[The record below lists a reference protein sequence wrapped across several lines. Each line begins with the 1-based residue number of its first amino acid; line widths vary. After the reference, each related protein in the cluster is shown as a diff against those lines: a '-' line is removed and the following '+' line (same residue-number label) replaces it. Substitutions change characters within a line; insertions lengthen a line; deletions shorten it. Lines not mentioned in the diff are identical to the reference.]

1 MAKSKSFFGL
11 RRGST
16 KSLTFQ
22 VLDGVQ
28 ITKDRVSEV
37 KNPRS
42 VSQMK
47 QRCFLKTAA
56 LGYSAMKA
64 IVDHSFE
71 GYTYGSMSM
80 RRFMK
85 LNTPLIMSGN
95 SATNPKFGYA
105 PYGDSTPNMG
115 QFIISDG
122 SLSPIPSNAVSIKFE
137 ANSMVVTY
145 ANSGSTVSEFA
156 KTIGCN
162 LGDIA
167 TLCAL
172 IQNPAGVVKFI
183 WLRLILPTS
192 DGVVSAS
199 TMTFESDINFSVEFG
214 ASMVATVTFD
224 AVDGITAS
232 SAALYG
238 IIRSQKRANGWMRSA
253 AKLDK
258 AVGAVRYLDDYS
270 TALLTYPQGDPYIL
284 NGDNASDFNAE
295 PIETFNVTV
304 GNATSAVISG
314 EGDYAA
320 GAVVTLIAT
329 GVAGGKI
336 AKWDGVPTSGGST
349 ESKVGNRITFTMPAE
364 NVTISF
370 SEVEETVYT
379 FAEYSRLQSELNITC
394 AEFESGATAGSE
406 ITLEFIGDSPNVN
419 PPAVKMVNA
428 ETSQVFKE
436 LPNALLT
443 ADSGYSWSFTMPAY
457 NLKFMYAPASLPSED
472 LGTI

>member
-95 SATNPKFGYA
+95 SSTNPKFGYA

-167 TLCAL
+167 TVCAL
-172 IQNPAGVVKFI
+172 VQNPAGVVKFI
-183 WLRLILPTS
+183 WLRLILPAT

-199 TMTFESDINFSVEFG
+199 TMTFESDINFSVDFG
-214 ASMVATVTFD
+214 ASMVATITFD
-224 AVDGITAS
+224 AVDGIAAS

-238 IIRSQKRANGWMRSA
+238 IIRSQKRADGWMRSA
-253 AKLDK
+253 TRLDK

-270 TALLTYPQGDPYIL
+270 TALLTYPQGEPYIL
-284 NGDNASDFNAE
+284 NGDNASDYNAE
-295 PIETFNVTV
+295 PIETYNVTV
-304 GNATSAVISG
+304 ANATSAVISG

-320 GAVVTLIAT
+320 GAVVTLIASS
-329 GVAGGKI
+329 VAGGKI
-336 AKWDGVPTSGGST
+336 AKWDGVPSNGGSP
-349 ESKVGNRITFTMPAE
+349 ESKVGNRITFIMPAE
-364 NVTISF
+364 NVAISF
-370 SEVEETVYT
+370 SEVEETIYS
-379 FAEYSRLQSELNITC
+379 FADYSRLESELNISC
-394 AEFESGATAGSE
+394 AEFESGATAGTE
-406 ITLEFIGDSPNVN
+406 ITLEFIGDSPNID
-419 PPAVKMVNA
+419 PPVVKMVNA
-428 ETSQVFKE
+428 ETSEVFKE
-436 LPNALLT
+436 LPNELLT
-443 ADSGYSWSFTMPAY
+443 ADSGYSWSFSMPAY
-457 NLKFMYAPASLPSED
+457 NLKFLYAPGTLPDEDMGSL
-472 LGTI
+472 

>member
-28 ITKDRVSEV
+28 ITKDRVSEI

-85 LNTPLIMSGN
+85 LNTPLIMNGN
-95 SATNPKFGYA
+95 SSSNPKFGYA

-115 QFIISDG
+115 QFIISEG
-122 SLSPIPSNAVSIKFE
+122 SLSSIPSNAISIKFE
-137 ANSMVVTY
+137 DNSMVVTY

-167 TLCAL
+167 TVCAL
-172 IQNPAGVVKFI
+172 VQNPAGVVKFI

-199 TMTFESDINFSVEFG
+199 TMTFESDINFSVDFG
-214 ASMVATVTFD
+214 ESMVATVVFD
-224 AVDGITAS
+224 DVDGITAS

-238 IIRSQKRANGWMRSA
+238 IIRSKKSANGWLRSK

-258 AVGAVRYLDDYS
+258 AVGAVRYLDDYA
-270 TALLTYPQGDPYIL
+270 TALLSYPQGDPYIL
-284 NGDNASDFNAE
+284 NGDNASDYNAE
-295 PIETFNVTV
+295 PIETYNVTV

-314 EGDYAA
+314 EGNYAA
-320 GAVVTLIAT
+320 GAVVTLIAS

-336 AKWDGVPTSGGST
+336 AKWDDVPAADGAT

-370 SEVEETVYT
+370 SEVEQTVYT
-379 FAEYSRLQSELNITC
+379 FAEYSRLESELNITC
-394 AEFESGATAGSE
+394 AEFESGATAGTE
-406 ITLEFIGDSPNVN
+406 IALEFVGDSPNID
-419 PPAVKMVNA
+419 PPVVKMVNA
-428 ETSQVFKE
+428 ETSEVFKE
-436 LPNALLT
+436 LPNELLT
-443 ADSGYSWSFTMPAY
+443 ADNGYTWSFTMPAF
-457 NLKFMYAPASLPSED
+457 NIKFLYAPASLPEED
-472 LGTI
+472 MGSL